1 MSILLRIPI
10 YHQILF
16 DIQFG
21 FIQPT
26 SRNRSRKKS
35 SSLNKT
41 CIVTDIDGVID
52 LNIMGSFDQHTPT
65 RHAVRL

>member
-16 DIQFG
+16 DIQIR

-26 SRNRSRKKS
+26 SRTKS
-35 SSLNKT
+35 SCLNKT

-52 LNIMGSFDQHTPT
+52 LNIMGSIDQHTPT